1 MGPTA
6 PGMCAG
12 CVWRLGRGSSIGRA
26 WGAHLFFAKAVVLLP
41 APWLVTLHLHLPP
54 SAAAPKDAPVV
65 LVPDRMSSVQKRARQ
80 EAATP
85 GDLGD
90 ATPEPKRSRRS
101 TANPSLKERPALTL
115 VFEHD
120 DCGGHETCT
129 PGAPHQEAADR
140 LTAVHRAIARMDGV
154 VFTSDFEPASLAAL
168 QHVHSDGLIEAVW
181 QLCRKRDMAGQRRP
195 SGWLAEAPEACSGAE
210 GESLGR
216 ASWPKPERAS
226 FHNRY
231 GASMISTR
239 AATTP
244 RRGRCRPCSRSGSSP
259 RARPSA

>member
-1 MGPTA
+1 MYGTLRRCLHFTP
-6 PGMCAG
+6 P
-12 CVWRLGRGSSIGRA
+12 I
-26 WGAHLFFAKAVVLLP
+26 FFARAQPERP
-41 APWLVTLHLHLPP
+41 AARGRSTGP
-54 SAAAPKDAPVV
+54 
-65 LVPDRMSSVQKRARQ
+65 MSGVQKRARQ
-80 EAATP
+80 EPATP

-120 DCGGHETCT
+120 DCGGHDTCT

-210 GESLGR
+210 R
-216 ASWPKPERAS
+216 ERE
-226 FHNRY
+226 
-231 GASMISTR
+231 
-239 AATTP
+239 P
-244 RRGRCRPCSRSGSSP
+244 RDRQL
-259 RARPSA
+259 AEV

>member
-1 MGPTA
+1 
-6 PGMCAG
+6 MCAG
-12 CVWRLGRGSSIGRA
+12 CVWRLGRCSSIGRG
-26 WGAHLFFAKAVVLLP
+26 WGAHLFFAKAVVLLTAGTVLLYIYTSHP
-41 APWLVTLHLHLPP
+41 RRRAQTPR
-54 SAAAPKDAPVV
+54 APVV

-168 QHVHSDGLIEAVW
+168 QHVHSDGLIEAVQSYVEIEIW
-181 QLCRKRDMAGQRRP
+181 PASAAQAAGWPRRLRHA
-195 SGWLAEAPEACSGAE
+195 LA
-210 GESLGR
+210 LR
-216 ASWPKPERAS
+216 ERAS
-226 FHNRY
+226 GEPTGRSLSTPAFHDRC

-244 RRGRCRPCSRSGSSP
+244 RRGRCRPCSRSDSSP

>member
-1 MGPTA
+1 M
-6 PGMCAG
+6 
-12 CVWRLGRGSSIGRA
+12 
-26 WGAHLFFAKAVVLLP
+26 
-41 APWLVTLHLHLPP
+41 
-54 SAAAPKDAPVV
+54 
-65 LVPDRMSSVQKRARQ
+65 QKRARQ

-168 QHVHSDGLIEAVW
+168 QHVHSDGLIEAVQSYVEIEIW
-181 QLCRKRDMAGQRRP
+181 PASAAQAAGWPRRLRHA
-195 SGWLAEAPEACSGAE
+195 LALRER
-210 GESLGR
+210 ESLGR
-216 ASWPKPERAS
+216 GNWPKSEPPS

>member
-1 MGPTA
+1 M
-6 PGMCAG
+6 
-12 CVWRLGRGSSIGRA
+12 GRA
-26 WGAHLFFAKAVVLLP
+26 SVLCKSGGP
-41 APWLVTLHLHLPP
+41 SHCWHRVTLHLHLPP
-54 SAAAPKDAPVV
+54 SPPRPNAAPVV

-168 QHVHSDGLIEAVW
+168 QHVHSDGLIEAVR

-216 ASWPKPERAS
+216 ANWPKSERPS
-226 FHNRY
+226 FHNRC

-239 AATTP
+239 VATTP
-244 RRGRCRPCSRSGSSP
+244 RRGRCRPCSRSDSSP
-259 RARPSA
+259 RARPSV